1 MRDHRDVKRIVELCD
16 ELDDGDPDQRDVKKY
31 LTQFLLIKTCGAYE
45 DEIGRIVYGRMR
57 RSCDKEAASLIS
69 SSILA
74 YKHLSLDSLKG
85 NVVGRFGK
93 EHKKEFAK
101 RIEGSG
107 AECAYNNIVNARN
120 AVAHGRDT
128 TMTYDELKKT
138 SDDADCV
145 LAELAAVLGQGTAG
159 PGGA

>member
-1 MRDHRDVKRIVELCD
+1 MRDNRDVKRIVELCD

-31 LTQFLLIKTCGAYE
+31 LTQFLLIKTCGVYE
-45 DEIGRIVYGRMR
+45 NEIGRIVYGRMR
-57 RSCDKEAASLIS
+57 RSCDKEAASFIS

-85 NVVGRFGK
+85 NIVGRFGK
-93 EHKKEFAK
+93 EQKKEFAE

-145 LAELAAVLGQGTAG
+145 LAELAAVLGQAAAG